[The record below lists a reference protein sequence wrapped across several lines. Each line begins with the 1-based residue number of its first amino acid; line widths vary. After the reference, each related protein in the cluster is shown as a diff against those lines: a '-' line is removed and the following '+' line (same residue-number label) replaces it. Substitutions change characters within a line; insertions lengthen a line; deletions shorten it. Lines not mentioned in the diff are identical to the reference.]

1 MSDFTHF
8 VDLIPKALARYKLT
22 REARAALV
30 CARFRDLLPGIVG
43 TDALPDGVRP
53 KYFKNG
59 FLVVAVP
66 DSIWAQRIY
75 VHRHELLHRIN
86 LHLDKEW
93 VKDLRAVVE
102 TGKVEV

>member
-1 MSDFTHF
+1 MGDFTHF
-8 VDLIPKALARYKLT
+8 IDLIPKALARYKLS

-43 TDALPDGVRP
+43 GDASDSGVHP

-66 DSIWAQRIY
+66 TSIWAQRIY
-75 VHRHELLHRIN
+75 VHRHELLHRLN
-86 LHLDKEW
+86 LHLGKEW

-102 TGKVEV
+102 SENLA